1 MIFKRF
7 QHMKW
12 SQTEENKSKINITF
26 NIPVV
31 CSLAWVYFNSS
42 TVHLHLISKCFF
54 WSLDSSWIAL
64 NHIHQQ
70 PPPHRACLS
79 VLWKRFGKGVCTLS
93 SMIFFLCVW
102 TDTCNAMR
110 SNTIQL
116 KSDILQNTF
125 WRQIERKPRSSTVP
139 TKWLK
144 KYNTDTIWTAVIQNN
159 LVLIQLKNP
168 FV

>member
-31 CSLAWVYFNSS
+31 CSLAWVHFNSS

-79 VLWKRFGKGVCTLS
+79 VLWKRFGRGVCTLS
-93 SMIFFLCVW
+93 SMIFFFVCVNRHLQ
-102 TDTCNAMR
+102 CNALKHHSIEIWYFTKHFLTPDWKEASVLHCPNKMIKK
-110 SNTIQL
+110 NTTL
-116 KSDILQNTF
+116 TLSGL
-125 WRQIERKPRSSTVP
+125 P
-139 TKWLK
+139 
-144 KYNTDTIWTAVIQNN
+144 
-159 LVLIQLKNP
+159 
-168 FV
+168 